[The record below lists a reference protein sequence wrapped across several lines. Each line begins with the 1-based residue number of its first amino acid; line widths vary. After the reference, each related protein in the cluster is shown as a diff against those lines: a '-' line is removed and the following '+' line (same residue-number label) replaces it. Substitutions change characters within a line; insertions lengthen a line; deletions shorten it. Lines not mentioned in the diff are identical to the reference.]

1 MDRFLASASF
11 ARAKCKN
18 CIKSECNGGVGPL
31 DRVGVAGGCCIC
43 LISRVRSI
51 FPASQ
56 PTGNWQM
63 AMAICL
69 TIMSGNYRIGRKF
82 ALPIAKNAVMLW
94 AKGGGAQ
101 RAVGGGLWVVRVN
114 IVQSFINSNNNRHC
128 TCKWKC
134 ENGKCS
140 RERSFFFFNCAYLS
154 VK

>member
-1 MDRFLASASF
+1 MQWGRWT
-11 ARAKCKN
+11 
-18 CIKSECNGGVGPL
+18 VGPRGRGRWML
-31 DRVGVAGGCCIC
+31 HLSYQSGSVHIPG
-43 LISRVRSI
+43 
-51 FPASQ
+51 FPA
-56 PTGNWQM
+56 NWQL
-63 AMAICL
+63 ANGNGHICL

-82 ALPIAKNAVMLW
+82 ALPIAKNAVMQW

-154 VK
+154 VKWNWKWERWLYKG